1 MSFIRKK
8 RRNGRVYLYEV
19 ENHRVDGKVKQKFI
33 RYIGVDPDSDR
44 EAFPTCNNEL
54 SIDGVKLH
62 GSVLVLNSIAKQLNL
77 HELLGN
83 HFAPILALVYC
94 HCHDYKSVRNM
105 EKWFDQVNFYKILGV
120 SKITENDLHNALK
133 AIEQMSTR
141 TIEKSVF
148 ETLKAKFNDSGE
160 GVVYDV
166 TNTYLSGNR
175 STLAQKGKD
184 KEGVRGRNLIQVG
197 LAMTADKRLPIF
209 HQTHPGNTSDFK
221 MFQEGIEDLNRF
233 GINKGTIVY
242 DRGMHAKESIL
253 RLTNNRWKLIG
264 GVPLHRGIKDF
275 ISDLDF
281 EKFKNVRYR
290 LKQGDSTMYVRIFP
304 YKMGDIKGKL
314 LVILNPKKR
323 MKLSEQRLDKI
334 LTAKKNDDDI
344 SKDMAIFFKK
354 NGDINHHAI
363 KRQERYDG
371 VSTLFT
377 TGKITIKNAVS
388 TYFEKDLIEK
398 SFRSLKSVLSLRPIR
413 HWLDGKIEGHI
424 FICYLSLVLLTT
436 LRCLMHEQGRKSIRD
451 LTPEAALEELQSA
464 YMIEYSN
471 KKQGDCSKK
480 MYQKLVTLSN
490 IQKDIIR
497 SVIPNFKM

>member
-1 MSFIRKK
+1 MSYIRKQK
-8 RRNGRVYLYEV
+8 RNGRVYLYEV
-19 ENHRVDGKVKQKFI
+19 ESKWEDGKSKQKVI
-33 RYIGVDPDSDR
+33 RYIGVDPDSER
-44 EAFPTCNNEL
+44 EAFPTCNDEL
-54 SIDGVKLH
+54 SLDGIKLH

-77 HELLGN
+77 HELLGD

-94 HCHDYKSVRNM
+94 HCHDYKSVRHM
-105 EKWFDQVNFYKILGV
+105 EKWFNQVNFYKILGV
-120 SKITENDLHNALK
+120 GKITENDLHNALK

-148 ETLKAKFNDSGE
+148 EKLKAKFNDSGD

-166 TNTYLSGNR
+166 TNTYLAGSR
-175 STLAQKGKD
+175 STLARKGKD

-233 GINKGTIVY
+233 GIDRGTIVY

-253 RLTNNRWKLIG
+253 RLTNTKWKLIG
-264 GVPLHRGIKDF
+264 GVPLHLGIKKF
-275 ISDLDF
+275 ISNLDF

-290 LKQGDSTMYVRIFP
+290 LQQGDTVLYARSFP
-304 YKMGDIKGKL
+304 YEMGDVKGKL
-314 LVILNPKKR
+314 VVILNPKKK
-323 MKLSEQRLDKI
+323 MKLSEQRLGKI
-334 LTAKKNDDDI
+334 LKAKEDDAEM
-344 SKDMAIFFKK
+344 SKELDIFFKK

-371 VSTLFT
+371 LSTLFI
-377 TGKITIKNAVS
+377 TGKITIKNAIA

-436 LRCLMHEQGRKSIRD
+436 LRCLMHEQGRKSVQC
-451 LTPEAALEELQSA
+451 LTPEAALEELESA

-471 KKQGDCSKK
+471 KKENKK
-480 MYQKLVTLSN
+480 AKKTYQKLVTLSN
-490 IQKDIIR
+490 LQRDIIQA
-497 SVIPNFKM
+497 VIPNFKS